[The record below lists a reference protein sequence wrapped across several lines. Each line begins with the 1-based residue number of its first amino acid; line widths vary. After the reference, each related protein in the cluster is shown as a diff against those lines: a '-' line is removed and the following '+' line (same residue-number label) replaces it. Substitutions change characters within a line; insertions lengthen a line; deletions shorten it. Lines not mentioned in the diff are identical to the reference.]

1 MRGMGYGASIRNQ
14 QLHIIFATFRDMNT
28 HPHEIRFYSTNDDYG
43 YMSNFAAYSFEL
55 DGTTWP
61 TSEHYFQAMKFNDAT
76 IQKNIRRLASP
87 MLAARAGRDRK
98 KPLRKDWESV
108 KERIMYDAVLAKFTQ
123 NPDIAAE
130 LIATGNAIL
139 IEHTTKDSYW
149 ADGGDGSGKNRLGV
163 ILMRVRGELTH
174 ADGTR

>member
-1 MRGMGYGASIRNQ
+1 M
-14 QLHIIFATFRDMNT
+14 DT

-108 KERIMYDAVLAKFTQ
+108 KERIKYDAVLAKFTQ

-174 ADGTR
+174 ADDTQ

>member
-1 MRGMGYGASIRNQ
+1 MRGTEDGGIIRTQ
-14 QLHIIFATFRDMNT
+14 QPHIIFATFGDVDT

-61 TSEHYFQAMKFNDAT
+61 TSEHYFQAMKFNDTT

-123 NPDIAAE
+123 TLTLLRNSSLPEMQSSSNTPPKIPTGQMAATVPGKIASA
-130 LIATGNAIL
+130 
-139 IEHTTKDSYW
+139 
-149 ADGGDGSGKNRLGV
+149 
-163 ILMRVRGELTH
+163 
-174 ADGTR
+174 